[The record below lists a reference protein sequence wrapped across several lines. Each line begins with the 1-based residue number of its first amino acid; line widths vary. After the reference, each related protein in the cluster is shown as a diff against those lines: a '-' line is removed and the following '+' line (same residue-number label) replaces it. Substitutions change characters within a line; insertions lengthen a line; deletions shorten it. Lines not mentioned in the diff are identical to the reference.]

1 MHDVA
6 IIGAGELGG
15 SVAHRLATCDVVS
28 TICLV
33 DEAGSIAAGKAL
45 DIMQAAPIE
54 RFATRVT
61 GATDIAAAT
70 GASIVVIADHAAGGE
85 WPGGGEV
92 EEALLLLKRL
102 SGVAANALILCA
114 GAGHR
119 ELIER
124 GARELGA
131 SRTRLFGSAPEAL
144 ASAVRSAVAIES
156 GASPRDVALTVL
168 GIPPSHAVVPWEDA
182 TIGGLSAVRLLDA
195 RARRRLEAHVTGL
208 WPPGAHALA
217 AAAVKAIDIVLGRSR
232 QVMSCFIAPD
242 DSAGRRT
249 RAAAFPTR
257 LGRDG
262 VDRVEVPP
270 LTTHDR
276 VALDNAIML

>member
-1 MHDVA
+1 MQDVAIDVA

-15 SVAHRLATCDVVS
+15 AIAHRLAKAGVVS

-33 DEAGSIAAGKAL
+33 DETGSIAAGKAL

-54 RFATRVT
+54 RFATRVM
-61 GATDIAAAT
+61 GATDIAAADD
-70 GASIVVIADHAAGGE
+70 ASIIVIADRAALGNEDG
-85 WPGGGEV
+85 
-92 EEALLLLKRL
+92 LLLLTRL
-102 SGVAANALILCA
+102 GGSAAKSLILCA

-124 GARELGA
+124 GAREVGV

-144 ASAVRSAVAIES
+144 ASAIRSIVATES
-156 GASPRDVALTVL
+156 GGSPLDVALTVL
-168 GIPPSHAVVPWEDA
+168 GIPPTHTVVPWEDA
-182 TIGGLSAVRLLDA
+182 TIGGLSAVRVLDTP
-195 RARRRLEAHVTGL
+195 ARRRIEANIAQGAGI
-208 WPPGAHALA
+208 WPPGPHALA
-217 AAAVKAIDIVLGRSR
+217 AAAVKAINIVMGGSR
-232 QVMSCFIAPD
+232 QTMNCFVAPD

-257 LGRDG
+257 LGREG
-262 VDRVEVPP
+262 IVQVDVPP
-270 LTTHDR
+270 LTTRDH

>member
-15 SVAHRLATCDVVS
+15 AVAHRLATRAVVS

-54 RFATRVT
+54 RFATRVA
-61 GATDIAAAT
+61 GATDIAAAV
-70 GASIVVIADHAAGGE
+70 GASIVVIADLAAG
-85 WPGGGEV
+85 V
-92 EEALLLLKRL
+92 ERSIDDGLLLLKRL
-102 SGVAANALILCA
+102 IASDAKPLILCA
-114 GAGHR
+114 GADHR
-119 ELIER
+119 ELVER
-124 GARELGA
+124 GARELGVP
-131 SRTRLFGSAPEAL
+131 RTRLFGSAPEAL
-144 ASAVRSAVAIES
+144 ASAVRSAVATES
-156 GASPRDVALTVL
+156 GGSPRDVALTVL
-168 GIPPSHAVVPWEDA
+168 GVPPSHAVVPWEEA
-182 TIGGLSAVRLLDA
+182 TIGGLSAVRLLDTP
-195 RARRRLEAHVTGL
+195 ARRRIHAQVARL
-208 WPPGAHALA
+208 WPPGPHALA
-217 AAAVKAIDIVLGRSR
+217 AAAVKAIDIMFGGSR
-232 QVMSCFIAPD
+232 QVMSCFVAPD
-242 DSAGRRT
+242 DSGGRRT

-276 VALDNAIML
+276 VALDNAILL

>member
-124 GARELGA
+124 GARELGV

-182 TIGGLSAVRLLDA
+182 TIGGLSAVRLLDT

-208 WPPGAHALA
+208 WPPGPHALA

-232 QVMSCFIAPD
+232 QVMSCFVAPD